1 MKPESS
7 PKESTLK
14 IKLVNLS
21 LSILINVTVNIW
33 ATSIQHTEKHLDIRE
48 NKTTKKD
55 NTIDKGASIR
65 FITYPLFDS
74 CQSLLYYL

>member
-21 LSILINVTVNIW
+21 LFILINVTVNMW
-33 ATSIQHTEKHLDIRE
+33 ATSTQHTEKHLDARE
-48 NKTTKKD
+48 KITTKKD
-55 NTIDKGASIR
+55 NTTDKGASIR
-65 FITYPLFDS
+65 FITSPLFDFY
-74 CQSLLYYL
+74 QP